1 MKKFLIVA
9 LMLTATPALADECT
23 DLAELGE
30 VVAMARDQ
38 GQTAEQVAQHV
49 FKVKEQPTQR
59 DLLIF
64 RSLVKMVYSNALL
77 NPEEIYGKAYAL
89 CWIGQNQ

>member
-9 LMLTATPALADECT
+9 FILTVTPAVADECT
-23 DLAELGE
+23 DQAELGE
-30 VVAMARDQ
+30 IVAIARDQ
-38 GQTAEQVAQHV
+38 GQTAEQIAQHI
-49 FKVKEQPTQR
+49 FKVEEKPTQR

-77 NPEEIYGKAYAL
+77 NPEEIYGKTYAL
-89 CWIGQNQ
+89 CWIGKNQ